1 MRMNIIFMGTPEF
14 AVPSLKVLLDA
25 ADIKAVVTQP
35 DRPVGRKRI
44 ITSPPV
50 KKVALENGLPVFQP
64 EKIRDE
70 EFVNTLRSYKPDL
83 IVVAAFG
90 RILPGKILEIPSVG
104 CINVHASLLP
114 KYRGAA
120 PIQWS
125 VVNGEQVTGITTMWM
140 DEGLDTGDIF
150 LQEQLEIKRDW
161 TSQDLAKELS
171 LLGGKVLLQ
180 SIEMIKAG
188 KLIRIPQDHAKATY
202 APMLKREHGKID
214 WNKKAMDI
222 YDLVR
227 GLYPWPGAFASRN
240 GQEIKIWKA
249 GVFQKGEK
257 FLPGRFH
264 GEVQDEGF
272 LVGCSEGCLLVKELQ
287 EPGKKRM
294 TAGQYL
300 AGHFMSEGDIFAD
313 VQA

>member
-1 MRMNIIFMGTPEF
+1 MNIIFMGTPEF
-14 AVPSLKVLLDA
+14 AVPSLKVLLDT

-44 ITSPPV
+44 ITPPPV
-50 KKVALENGLPVFQP
+50 KKVALQNGLRIFQP
-64 EKIRDE
+64 EKMRDE
-70 EFVNTLRSYKPDL
+70 QFYKTLRSYKPDL
-83 IVVAAFG
+83 MVVAAFG
-90 RILPGKILEIPSVG
+90 RILPGEILEIPSIG

-150 LQEQLEIKRDW
+150 LQEQLEIKREW
-161 TSQDLAKELS
+161 TSEDLAKELS
-171 LLGGKVLLQ
+171 LLGGKVLLE
-180 SIEMIKAG
+180 SIGMIKSG

-202 APMLKREHGKID
+202 APMLQKEHGKID
-214 WNKKAMDI
+214 WNKRAVDI
-222 YDLVR
+222 YNLIR
-227 GLYPWPGAFASRN
+227 GLYPWPGAFTSRN

-249 GVFQKGEK
+249 DVFQKEEK
-257 FLPGRFH
+257 FFPGRFY
-264 GEVQDEGF
+264 GQVPSKGF

-287 EPGKKRM
+287 ESGKKRM
-294 TAGQYL
+294 TAMEYM
-300 AGHFMSEGDIFAD
+300 AGHRLSEGDSFAD
-313 VQA
+313 AQT